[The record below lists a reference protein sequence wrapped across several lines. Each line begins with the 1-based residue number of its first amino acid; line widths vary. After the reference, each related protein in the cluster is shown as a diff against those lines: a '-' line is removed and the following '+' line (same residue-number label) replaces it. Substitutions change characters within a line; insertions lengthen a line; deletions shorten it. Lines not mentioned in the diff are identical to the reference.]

1 MGGGY
6 LKCLYCKNQR
16 ITYLFN
22 MKFLLP
28 LLLMP
33 LLAFSQTPAECDLLI
48 TNGRIVDG
56 TGNGWYYGSIAIH
69 QGRIHAIY
77 RSSLNN
83 SGPQGIRAKQ
93 VIDAR
98 QLIVAPGFIDVHTHL
113 EGDETKDPEAKNFI
127 YDGVTTCI
135 TGNCGSSNVQVGN
148 YLRWVDSLKTSINIG
163 SLIGHNDVRKAV
175 LGRANR
181 DATPQE
187 LQRMESLVEKAM
199 QEGAVGLSTG
209 LIYIPGTYSKTPEIV
224 ALAKKAAKAGG
235 VYATHMRDEG
245 DSVTQAIEEALT
257 IGREAGLPV
266 EISHFKLSGQQN
278 WGRSKQTLS
287 MVEQA
292 RKQGLEVAIDQ
303 YPYTASSTSISTLIP
318 DEILADGQD
327 SIKARLQRP
336 EIRKQIT
343 RSIQQRL
350 KKRGLKHLSYAVIAS
365 FAKDSSYNGK
375 SIEEINLMKGN
386 KHKVKNEAE
395 VVMDI
400 VSRGGASA
408 VFHGM
413 GEEDV
418 KRIMQYPFNMIASD
432 ASIRVLN
439 AGVPHP
445 RGYGTNARVLA
456 KYVREEKV
464 IPLEEAIRRMTSLP
478 AQQFRIDS
486 RGLLL
491 PGYYAD
497 IVIFDENKVQDLS
510 TFDKPHAYTVGF
522 EFVLVN
528 GQLTVDKGV
537 HTGNRAGK
545 ALYGPGAVSKN

>member
-1 MGGGY
+1 
-6 LKCLYCKNQR
+6 
-16 ITYLFN
+16 
-22 MKFLLP
+22 MKWLLNLLLLP
-28 LLLMP
+28 A
-33 LLAFSQTPAECDLLI
+33 LAFSQAPMVCDLLI

-56 TGNGWYYGSIAIH
+56 TGNGWYQGSIAIH
-69 QGRIHAIY
+69 QGKILAIF
-77 RSSLNN
+77 RSSPDNTWRQ
-83 SGPQGIRAKQ
+83 SIKPQLI
-93 VIDAR
+93 IDAR
-98 QLIVAPGFIDVHTHL
+98 QLMVAPGFIDVHTHL
-113 EGDETKDPEAKNFI
+113 EGDEIKDPEAKNFI

-135 TGNCGSSNVQVGN
+135 TGNCGSSNLQVGN
-148 YLRWVDSLKTSINIG
+148 YLQWVDSLKTSINIG
-163 SLIGHNDVRKAV
+163 TLIGHNDVRKAV

-181 DATPQE
+181 DATPPE
-187 LQRMESLVEKAM
+187 LQRMELLVEKAM
-199 QEGAVGLSTG
+199 KEGAVGLSTG

-224 ALAKKAAKAGG
+224 TLAKQAARAGG

-257 IGREAGLPV
+257 IGKEAGLPV

-278 WGRSKQTLS
+278 WGRSKQTLAL
-287 MVEQA
+287 VEQA

-327 SIKARLQRP
+327 SIKARLARP
-336 EIRKQIT
+336 EVRKQVIHA
-343 RSIQQRL
+343 IQERL
-350 KKRGLKHLSYAVIAS
+350 KKRGLKHISYAVIAL
-365 FAKDSSYNGK
+365 FPKDSTYNGK
-375 SIEEINLMKGN
+375 SIEEINLLKGN
-386 KHKVKNEAE
+386 KHTVANEAAI
-395 VVMDI
+395 VMDI

-439 AGVPHP
+439 TGVPHP

-478 AQQFRIDS
+478 AQQFRIES

-491 PGYYAD
+491 PGYFAD

-510 TFDKPHAYTVGF
+510 TFDKPHAYTIGF
-522 EFVLVN
+522 EYVLVN
-528 GQLTVDKGV
+528 GQLTVNNGV
-537 HTGNRAGK
+537 HTGVRAGR
-545 ALYGPGAVSKN
+545 ALYGPGTLRNN